1 MAVWL
6 SWRVVG
12 ARWLRY
18 GRQCNAC
25 LACGLCDGADVAM
38 RLQTNPVTQRPATY
52 LRCPRSWNKARVM
65 QHVVSVGG
73 PTAACTVDFVTDVSL
88 DPAPAVA
95 PDVTPVPAAA
105 AAVTSVPLAPLLAAS
120 ASQVYAVVPAA
131 APASS
136 ACQPSPTSASPVSSV
151 CMGTSTPLQA
161 ARVGRVAGD
170 LDGFSEA
177 VKAVVAHSAVADRVR
192 DVVASRTLGMQSG
205 GIAASYIGVM
215 YIASFGMTVK
225 EDITSDPD
233 LRSTRG
239 VVLSLTEVL
248 RCLPDVV
255 EELSTSTGASLY
267 RVVGYGG
274 AGGGAGAAA
283 GAGGPHA
290 VPGARALGPV
300 VAPQASAP
308 LWQVARIRLDMAAVE
323 RRPIYERLQA
333 APGVEHDGVVVKF
346 FRKVCTAVHAL

>member
-1 MAVWL
+1 
-6 SWRVVG
+6 
-12 ARWLRY
+12 
-18 GRQCNAC
+18 
-25 LACGLCDGADVAM
+25 M

-73 PTAACTVDFVTDVSL
+73 PTAACKVYFVTDVSL
-88 DPAPAVA
+88 DPAPAIA

-105 AAVTSVPLAPLLAAS
+105 PAVTSVPLAPLLAAS
-120 ASQVYAVVPAA
+120 VSQAYAVVP
-131 APASS
+131 PASS

-151 CMGTSTPLQA
+151 CTDTSTPLQA

-170 LDGFSEA
+170 LEGLSES
-177 VKAVVAHSAVADRVR
+177 VKAVVAHSVVAGRVR
-192 DVVASRTLGMQSG
+192 DVVASKTLGMQSG
-205 GIAASYIGVM
+205 GIRVGDIGVM
-215 YIASFGMTVK
+215 YIASFGKKVK

-233 LRSTRG
+233 LRSAR
-239 VVLSLTEVL
+239 VVLSLIDVL

-283 GAGGPHA
+283 GAGEPHA
-290 VPGARALGPV
+290 VPAARTLGPV

-308 LWQVARIRLDMAAVE
+308 LWQVAWIRLDMAAVE
-323 RRPIYERLQA
+323 GKPIYERLQA
-333 APGVEHDGVVVKF
+333 APDVEHDGVVVKF
-346 FRKVCTAVHAL
+346 FRKVHCATHAL